1 MNVQDLIEELR
12 DLDPREPG
20 RWPFAVRAGAV
31 GLTFVL
37 LTVILVYLFVWQTVR
52 PQLLQRER
60 EEQGLRQQFE
70 VKHAVA
76 ANLSVYRQQLK
87 ELRRSFGALLRQ
99 LPGKTQVPSLLEDI
113 SDTASAAGL
122 KQRLF
127 EPGKESEKEFYAELP
142 IKMQLTGSYH
152 QFGEFVSD
160 IAALSRIV
168 TLHDIQIKPITKN
181 AYDQLSLTLT
191 AKTYRYLTANEMAA
205 RRASKHKFAR
215 PPHRGPG

>member
-142 IKMQLTGSYH
+142 IKMQLNGSYH